1 MFADIQLGFKIHEFE
16 AFKNLI
22 TVCSVVGSVRIKQI
36 CEKPN
41 LYIKR
46 KKGWKIKNK
55 IILLFFLVK
64 WISGSEIWIKHSVG
78 IRIYQKKIK
87 FGMKI
92 ELFLV
97 CYPTNS

>member
-46 KKGWKIKNK
+46 KKG
-55 IILLFFLVK
+55 
-64 WISGSEIWIKHSVG
+64 
-78 IRIYQKKIK
+78 
-87 FGMKI
+87 
-92 ELFLV
+92 
-97 CYPTNS
+97 